1 MKLVFLGPPGAGKGT
16 LASEAAKYYGIP
28 HISTGSMF
36 RNAIKKHTPLGEKIR
51 KIIDSG
57 ALVDDE
63 TTAALVKERL
73 AQTDAQNGFILDGFP
88 RTIAQAEILE
98 AFCSLDAV
106 INFDISDEAVIK
118 RLSGRRL
125 CPSCGKNFHIEFMKP
140 LVEGVCDNCRAA
152 LVIREDDK
160 IEAIVKR
167 LETYREQTFPLIEF
181 YQNKNLLITLDAK
194 LAPAAILENFV
205 KLFSLKQIK
214 SKENL

>member
-63 TTAALVKERL
+63 ATAALVKERL

-140 LVEGVCDNCRAA
+140 LIEGLCDNCRAT

-160 IEAIVKR
+160 TEAIVKR

-194 LAPAAILENFV
+194 PAPAAILENFV

>member
-16 LASEAAKYYGIP
+16 LASEVAKYYGIP

-36 RNAIKKHTPLGEKIR
+36 RIAIKEHTSLGEKIQ

-57 ALVDDE
+57 SLVDDE

-73 AQTDAQNGFILDGFP
+73 AQTDAQNGFILDGFA

-98 AFCSLDAV
+98 HFCHLDAV
-106 INFDISDEAVIK
+106 INFDISDDAVVK

-140 LVEGVCDNCRAA
+140 QVEGICDNCRGT

-160 IEAIVKR
+160 KEAIVKR

-181 YQNKNLLITLDAK
+181 YQNKCLLTTVDAQPAPSVILD
-194 LAPAAILENFV
+194 NFI
-205 KLFSLKQIK
+205 KLFPRKH
-214 SKENL
+214 

>member
-16 LASEAAKYYGIP
+16 LASEVAKYYGIP

-140 LVEGVCDNCRAA
+140 LIEGLCDNCRAT
-152 LVIREDDK
+152 LVIRDDDK
-160 IEAIVKR
+160 TEAIVKR

-194 LAPAAILENFV
+194 PAPAAILENFV

>member
-36 RNAIKKHTPLGEKIR
+36 RTAIKEHTSLGQKIQ

-57 ALVDDE
+57 SLVDDE

-73 AQTDAQNGFILDGFP
+73 AQPDAQNGFILDGFP

-98 AFCSLDAV
+98 VFCSLDAV
-106 INFDISDEAVIK
+106 INFDISDKAVIK

-140 LVEGVCDNCRAA
+140 QVEGICDNCRGV

-167 LETYREQTFPLIEF
+167 LETYREQTVPLIEF
-181 YQNKNLLITLDAK
+181 YQNKKLLITLDAQP
-194 LAPAAILENFV
+194 APAVILENFIN
-205 KLFSLKQIK
+205 LFSGKH
-214 SKENL
+214 

>member
-16 LASEAAKYYGIP
+16 LASEVAKYYGIP

-36 RNAIKKHTPLGEKIR
+36 RIAIKNHTPLGAKI
-51 KIIDSG
+51 KNIIDSG
-57 ALVDDE
+57 SLVDDE

-73 AQTDAQNGFILDGFP
+73 GEADVGNGFILDGFP
-88 RTIAQAEILE
+88 RTIRQAEMLDT
-98 AFCSLDAV
+98 FCPLDAV
-106 INFDISDEAVIK
+106 IDFDIPDEAVIK

-140 LVEGVCDNCRAA
+140 LVEGVCDNCRGI

-160 IEAIVKR
+160 REAIVKR

-181 YQNKNLLITLDAK
+181 YRNKNLLITLDAQP
-194 LAPAAILENFV
+194 APSVILENFIHLFPR
-205 KLFSLKQIK
+205 KL
-214 SKENL
+214 

>member
-28 HISTGSMF
+28 HISTGAMF
-36 RNAIKKHTPLGEKIR
+36 RTAIKNHTPLGEKIKR
-51 KIIDSG
+51 IIDSG
-57 ALVDDE
+57 LLVDDE

-73 AQTDAQNGFILDGFP
+73 ANDDAGNGFILDGFP
-88 RTIAQAEILE
+88 RTIAQAEMLE
-98 AFCSLDAV
+98 DFCSLDAV
-106 INFDISDEAVIK
+106 IDFGISDEAVVK

-140 LVEGVCDNCRAA
+140 LIEGICDNCRAT

-160 IEAIVKR
+160 RESIIKR

-181 YQNKNLLITLDAK
+181 YQNKHLLITLDAQP
-194 LAPAAILENFV
+194 APAVILENFI
-205 KLFSLKQIK
+205 KLFPRKL
-214 SKENL
+214 

>member
-140 LVEGVCDNCRAA
+140 LIEGLCDNCRAT

-160 IEAIVKR
+160 TEAIVKR

-194 LAPAAILENFV
+194 PTPAAILENFV

>member
-16 LASEAAKYYGIP
+16 LASEVAKYYGIP

-36 RNAIKKHTPLGEKIR
+36 RIAIKNHTPLGAKI
-51 KIIDSG
+51 KNIIDSG
-57 ALVDDE
+57 SLVDDE

-73 AQTDAQNGFILDGFP
+73 GEADVGNGFVLDGFP
-88 RTIAQAEILE
+88 RTIRQAEMLDT
-98 AFCSLDAV
+98 FCPLDAV
-106 INFDISDEAVIK
+106 IDFDIPDEAVIK

-125 CPSCGKNFHIEFMKP
+125 CPSCGKNFHIEFMRP
-140 LVEGVCDNCRAA
+140 QVEGVCDNCCTT

-181 YQNKNLLITLDAK
+181 YRNKNLLITLDAQP
-194 LAPAAILENFV
+194 APSVILENFIHLFPR
-205 KLFSLKQIK
+205 KL
-214 SKENL
+214 

>member
-140 LVEGVCDNCRAA
+140 LIEGLCDNCRAT

-160 IEAIVKR
+160 TEAIVKR

-181 YQNKNLLITLDAK
+181 YQNKNLLITVDAK
-194 LAPAAILENFV
+194 PAPAAILENFV

>member
-140 LVEGVCDNCRAA
+140 LIEGLCNNCRAT

-160 IEAIVKR
+160 TEAIVKR

-194 LAPAAILENFV
+194 PAPAAILENFV

>member
-98 AFCSLDAV
+98 DFCALDAV
-106 INFDISDEAVIK
+106 IDFDIPDNAVIK

-140 LVEGVCDNCRAA
+140 QIEGVCDNCSGI

-160 IEAIVKR
+160 REAIVKR
-167 LETYREQTFPLIEF
+167 LETYRQQTVPLIEF
-181 YQNKNLLITLDAK
+181 YQNKKLLITLDAQPT
-194 LAPAAILENFV
+194 PAVILENFI
-205 KLFSLKQIK
+205 KLFPHKR
-214 SKENL
+214 

>member
-36 RNAIKKHTPLGEKIR
+36 RTAIKEHTSLGQKIQ

-57 ALVDDE
+57 SLVDDE

-73 AQTDAQNGFILDGFP
+73 AQPDAQNGFILDGFP

-98 AFCSLDAV
+98 VFCSLDAV
-106 INFDISDEAVIK
+106 INFDISDKAVIK

-140 LVEGVCDNCRAA
+140 QVEGICDNCRGV

-181 YQNKNLLITLDAK
+181 YQNKKLLITLDAQP
-194 LAPAAILENFV
+194 APAVILENFIN
-205 KLFSLKQIK
+205 LFSGKH
-214 SKENL
+214 

>member
-1 MKLVFLGPPGAGKGT
+1 MKFVFLGPPGAGKGT
-16 LASEAAKYYGIP
+16 LAAEAAKHYNIP
-28 HISTGSMF
+28 HISTGAMF
-36 RNAIKKHTPLGEKIR
+36 RAAIKNHTPLGEKIQS
-51 KIIDSG
+51 IISLG
-57 ALVDDE
+57 ALVDDA

-73 AQTDAQNGFILDGFP
+73 AAADVGNGFILDGFP

-98 AFCSLDAV
+98 SFCALDAV
-106 INFDISDEAVIK
+106 INFDISDDAVVE

-181 YQNKNLLITLDAK
+181 YQNKNLLITLDAQP
-194 LAPAAILENFV
+194 APAVILDNFI
-205 KLFSLKQIK
+205 KLFPRKR
-214 SKENL
+214 

>member
-16 LASEAAKYYGIP
+16 LASEAAKYYDIP

-36 RNAIKKHTPLGEKIR
+36 RNAIKKHTSLGEKIR

-98 AFCSLDAV
+98 DFCALDAV
-106 INFDISDEAVIK
+106 INFDISDESVIK

-125 CPSCGKNFHIEFMKP
+125 CASCGKNFHIEFMKP
-140 LVEGVCDNCRAA
+140 LIEGVCDTCRGT

-160 IEAIVKR
+160 REAIVKR

-181 YQNKNLLITLDAK
+181 YQYKKLLITLDAQS
-194 LAPAAILENFV
+194 APAVVLDNFI
-205 KLFSLKQIK
+205 KLFPLKH
-214 SKENL
+214 

>member
-16 LASEAAKYYGIP
+16 LASEVAKYYGIP

-36 RNAIKKHTPLGEKIR
+36 RIAIKNHTPLGAKI
-51 KIIDSG
+51 KNIIDSG
-57 ALVDDE
+57 SLVDDE

-73 AQTDAQNGFILDGFP
+73 GEADVGNGFVLDGFP
-88 RTIAQAEILE
+88 RTIRQAEMLDT
-98 AFCSLDAV
+98 FCPLDAV
-106 INFDISDEAVIK
+106 IDFDIPDEAVIK

-125 CPSCGKNFHIEFMKP
+125 CPSCGQNFHIEFMRP
-140 LVEGVCDNCRAA
+140 QVEGVCDNCCTT

-181 YQNKNLLITLDAK
+181 YRNKNLLITLDAQP
-194 LAPAAILENFV
+194 APSVILENFIHLFPR
-205 KLFSLKQIK
+205 KL
-214 SKENL
+214 

>member
-16 LASEAAKYYGIP
+16 LALDAAKYYGIP

-36 RNAIKKHTPLGEKIR
+36 RTAIKNHTPLGEKIE
-51 KIIDSG
+51 KIIGSG
-57 ALVDDE
+57 SLVDDE
-63 TTAALVKERL
+63 TTAALVQERL
-73 AQTDAQNGFILDGFP
+73 EQDDARNGFILDGFP
-88 RTIAQAEILE
+88 RTIRQAEILE
-98 AFCSLDAV
+98 TFCTLDAV
-106 INFDISDEAVIK
+106 IDFDISDEAVIK

-140 LVEGVCDNCRAA
+140 EVEGVCDNCRGT

-181 YQNKNLLITLDAK
+181 YQNKKLLITLDAQP
-194 LAPAAILENFV
+194 APAVILENFV
-205 KLFSLKQIK
+205 KLFPLKH
-214 SKENL
+214 

>member
-36 RNAIKKHTPLGEKIR
+36 RIAIKNHTPLGEKIK

-73 AQTDAQNGFILDGFP
+73 ADDDTRNGFILDGFP
-88 RTIAQAEILE
+88 RTIAQAEMLE
-98 AFCSLDAV
+98 EFCKLNAV
-106 INFDISDEAVIK
+106 IDFDISDEAVIR

-140 LVEGVCDNCRAA
+140 QVEGVCDNCRAI
-152 LVIREDDK
+152 LVTREDDK
-160 IEAIVKR
+160 REAIVKR

-181 YQNKNLLITLDAK
+181 YQNKKLLITLDAQP
-194 LAPAAILENFV
+194 APAVILENFI
-205 KLFSLKQIK
+205 KLFPRTR
-214 SKENL
+214 

>member
-140 LVEGVCDNCRAA
+140 L
-152 LVIREDDK
+152 IEDDK
-160 IEAIVKR
+160 TEAIVKR

-194 LAPAAILENFV
+194 PAPAAILENFV

>member
-16 LASEAAKYYGIP
+16 LASEAARYYGIP

-36 RNAIKKHTPLGEKIR
+36 RIAIKNHTPLGEKIQ
-51 KIIDSG
+51 KVIDSG

-73 AQTDAQNGFILDGFP
+73 KQDDARSGFILDGFP
-88 RTIAQAEILE
+88 RTIRQAEILE
-98 AFCSLDAV
+98 TFCALDAV
-106 INFDISDEAVIK
+106 IDFDISNEAVIQ

-125 CPSCGKNFHIEFMKP
+125 CPSCGKNFHVEFMKP
-140 LVEGVCDNCRAA
+140 RVEGVCDTCRGE

-160 IEAIVKR
+160 REAIVKR

-181 YQNKNLLITLDAK
+181 YHRKHLLKTLDAQP
-194 LAPAAILENFV
+194 APSVILENFIRLFPR
-205 KLFSLKQIK
+205 KL
-214 SKENL
+214 